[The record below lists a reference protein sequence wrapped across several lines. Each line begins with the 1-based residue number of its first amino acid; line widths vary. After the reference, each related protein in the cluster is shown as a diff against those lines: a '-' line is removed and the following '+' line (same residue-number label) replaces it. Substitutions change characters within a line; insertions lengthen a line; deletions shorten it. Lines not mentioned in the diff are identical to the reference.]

1 MVEQL
6 FHLYYG
12 LENNTWLYFMQY
24 LLWNFLL
31 KLKAKGFSRAS
42 IFQFNWIT
50 SWVFINRVYINL
62 GFEITMLFSPRFI
75 MYIYGCLH
83 YFFSLIFYPHLM
95 HKLSPD
101 ISQFYRSAQLGQ
113 ESNICDRCGRNFY
126 ASPDKDNWITCTLLL
141 KAISCR
147 NWYII
152 YLPWIF
158 RNAFSSNCCFFL
170 FNKIKILISIWI
182 FLFLGLITINALM
195 KGYYKTISLC
205 IFNPDQLF
213 IL

>member
-1 MVEQL
+1 MYIFSSDELQEASKALSDV
-6 FHLYYG
+6 
-12 LENNTWLYFMQY
+12 LEHDLPKMQ
-24 LLWNFLL
+24 
-31 KLKAKGFSRAS
+31 KAKPEHVSP
-42 IFQFNWIT
+42 T
-50 SWVFINRVYINL
+50 S
-62 GFEITMLFSPRFI
+62 
-75 MYIYGCLH
+75 
-83 YFFSLIFYPHLM
+83 
-95 HKLSPD
+95 
-101 ISQFYRSAQLGQ
+101 
-113 ESNICDRCGRNFY
+113 SNICDRCGRNLY
-126 ASPDKDNWITCTLLL
+126 ASPDEDNWITCTLLL

-170 FNKIKILISIWI
+170 FHLLFNKIKILISIWI

-205 IFNPDQLF
+205 IFNRDQLF